1 MTISAHFVFR
11 SSYFQ
16 HSATT
21 ISTAL
26 HLTGRCLVKLV
37 QRAGGPSSAEHK
49 TKVSFPFAWLMLSNS
64 AAFLEYMSET
74 TGTKPAPDSSPTT
87 SAEICY
93 VVDDDPSMR
102 KSISRLLESEGFK
115 VRDFGDPEDFL
126 NHLAANPARL
136 VILDIWMERMTGMEL
151 LAHLCARSPRT
162 RVIFITGHEDRAAE
176 ATVMRA
182 GASAFFIKP
191 FDDEKF
197 IAAVRDALKQA

>member
-1 MTISAHFVFR
+1 
-11 SSYFQ
+11 
-16 HSATT
+16 
-21 ISTAL
+21 
-26 HLTGRCLVKLV
+26 
-37 QRAGGPSSAEHK
+37 
-49 TKVSFPFAWLMLSNS
+49 
-64 AAFLEYMSET
+64 MSET

-102 KSISRLLESEGFK
+102 KSISRLLESQGFG

-126 NHLAANPARL
+126 NHLAANPVRL

-197 IAAVRDALKQA
+197 VAAVRDALKQA